1 MFYSIRLNESLMGT
15 EIDFRNFLFA
25 VSLFSGVQIITFEI
39 GLYFRN
45 SIIIVVII
53 ILP

>member
-1 MFYSIRLNESLMGT
+1 MCYSIRLNESLMGT
-15 EIDFRNFLFA
+15 FFA
-25 VSLFSGVQIITFEI
+25 VSLFSGVQIVTFEI

-45 SIIIVVII
+45 SIIIVVVI